1 MTHNSLLRQIL
12 MRAMV
17 SFQKHGE
24 LVMKVK
30 WLLAASAAVLVMQTP
45 GSAQAFEC
53 PMHFAAT
60 QAAIDKVAG
69 DMKADIPWQTP
80 LDKELVLTLLD
91 DARMLLG
98 GAKHNHEHPTGGYSH
113 ARAIAKADAALGYA
127 NAADLFHRELLSQ

>member
-1 MTHNSLLRQIL
+1 
-12 MRAMV
+12 
-17 SFQKHGE
+17 
-24 LVMKVK
+24 MKVK
-30 WLLAASAAVLVMQTP
+30 WLLAASAVVLVMQAP

-53 PMHFAAT
+53 PKHFAAA

-69 DMKADIPWQTP
+69 DMKADVPWQTP

-98 GAKHNHEHPTGGYSH
+98 GAKHNHEHPTGSYSH

-127 NAADLFHRELLSQ
+127 KAADLFHRELLSQ

>member
-1 MTHNSLLRQIL
+1 
-12 MRAMV
+12 
-17 SFQKHGE
+17 
-24 LVMKVK
+24 MKVK

-53 PMHFAAT
+53 PKHFAAA
-60 QAAIDKVAG
+60 QAVIDKVAN
-69 DMKADIPWQTP
+69 DMNADIPWQEP
-80 LDKELVLTLLD
+80 LDKALVLNLLD

-98 GAKHNHEHPTGGYSH
+98 GGKYNHENSEGGYGH

>member
-1 MTHNSLLRQIL
+1 
-12 MRAMV
+12 
-17 SFQKHGE
+17 
-24 LVMKVK
+24 MKVK

-45 GSAQAFEC
+45 WSAQAFEC
-53 PMHFAAT
+53 PKHFAAA
-60 QAAIDKVAG
+60 QAAINKVAG

-113 ARAIAKADAALGYA
+113 ARSIAKADAALGYA
-127 NAADLFHRELLSQ
+127 KAADLFHRELLGQ